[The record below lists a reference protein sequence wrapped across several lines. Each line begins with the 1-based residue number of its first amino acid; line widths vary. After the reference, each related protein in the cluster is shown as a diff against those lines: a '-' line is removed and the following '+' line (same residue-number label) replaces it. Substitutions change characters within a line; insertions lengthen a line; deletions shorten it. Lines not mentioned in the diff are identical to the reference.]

1 MNKRRKQ
8 SRNAN
13 LLKAGTAVFL
23 LVLIFG
29 GITAATYLIKHNR
42 RTDPDNA
49 VSDSFAVSTGE
60 MPVVSETTTE
70 RAEEAA
76 VPFVV
81 FPEKTDKSKEFT
93 KDYDA
98 KNAILINVDDS
109 EVIAY
114 RNEQVKLYPASLTKI
129 MTLIVAAENID
140 DLSATV
146 TIIYDMVAPY
156 IALDASRAGFEPDE
170 TPTLK
175 DVLYGMILC
184 SGADASLAA
193 AEYVAGS
200 EQAFVDMM
208 NDKCRE
214 IGLKNT
220 HFTNVV
226 GLHDKENY
234 STAEDIAV
242 MLEYAIQDKTCR
254 EVLSAVEYKFAATK
268 QNPDGLTFES
278 TLFSRMYGD
287 EMPGVKVL
295 GGKTGFTDEAGNCMA
310 TFAEVNGKTYI
321 LVLCGGKTN
330 WNNVYN
336 TLSAYSVYCAG
347 GKEYIPP
354 EEK

>member
-8 SRNAN
+8 WRNAK
-13 LLKAGTAVFL
+13 LLKAGTAFFL

-29 GITAATYLIKHNR
+29 GITAAKYLIKHNR
-42 RTDPDNA
+42 RTVPDSA
-49 VSDSFAVSTGE
+49 VSDSFVASTGKLSE
-60 MPVVSETTTE
+60 VSESTTE
-70 RAEEAA
+70 QAGKMA
-76 VPFVV
+76 VPFVI

-114 RNEQVKLYPASLTKI
+114 RNEQIKLYPASLTKI
-129 MTLIVAAENID
+129 MTLIVAVENID

-146 TIIYDMVAPY
+146 PITYDMVAPY

-200 EQAFVDMM
+200 EKAFVRLM

-214 IGLKNT
+214 IGLKYTN
-220 HFTNVV
+220 FTNVV
-226 GLHDKENY
+226 GLHDKNNY

-242 MLEYAIQDKTCR
+242 VLEYAIQNPVCR
-254 EVLSAVEYKFAATK
+254 EVLSAVEYKVPPTK
-268 QNPDGLTFES
+268 QNPEGLTFES

-287 EMPGVKVL
+287 EMPGVKII

-310 TFAEVNGKTYI
+310 TFAEINEKIYI

-336 TLSAYSVYCAG
+336 TLSAYSVYCTG
-347 GKEYIPP
+347 GKAYTPP
-354 EEK
+354 ENK

>member
-8 SRNAN
+8 WRNAN
-13 LLKAGTAVFL
+13 LLKAGTAFFL

-29 GITAATYLIKHNR
+29 GITAASYLIKHNR
-42 RTDPDNA
+42 RTVPDKA
-49 VSDSFAVSTGE
+49 VSDSF
-60 MPVVSETTTE
+60 VVRTDSLSDISGTTTE
-70 RAEEAA
+70 HAGKTA
-76 VPFVV
+76 VPFVI

-93 KDYDA
+93 RDYDA
-98 KNAILINVDDS
+98 KNAILINVADS

-114 RNEQVKLYPASLTKI
+114 RNEHIKLYPASLTKI
-129 MTLIVAAENID
+129 MTLIVAVENID

-146 TIIYDMVAPY
+146 QITYDMVAPY

-170 TPTLK
+170 TPSLK

-200 EQAFVDMM
+200 EDAFVMLM

-214 IGLKNT
+214 IGLNNT

-226 GLHDKENY
+226 GFHDKDNY

-242 MLEYAIQDKTCR
+242 MLEYAIKDPVCR
-254 EVLSAVEYKFAATK
+254 EILSAVEYKVPPTK
-268 QNPDGLTFES
+268 QNPEGLVFES

-287 EMPGVKVL
+287 EMPNVKVI
-295 GGKTGFTDEAGNCMA
+295 GGKTGFTDEAGNCIA
-310 TFAEVNGKTYI
+310 SFAEINGKIYI

-347 GKEYIPP
+347 GKAYIPP
-354 EEK
+354 E

>member
-8 SRNAN
+8 WRNAN
-13 LLKAGTAVFL
+13 LLRAGTAFFL

-29 GITAATYLIKHNR
+29 GMTAAVHPVEHNR
-42 RTDPDNA
+42 RTVSVNA
-49 VSDSFAVSTGE
+49 LSDDFVVATGIL
-60 MPVVSETTTE
+60 SENSVTTTE
-70 RAEEAA
+70 QAEETL
-76 VPFVV
+76 VPFVIY
-81 FPEKTDKSKEFT
+81 PEKTDKSKEFT
-93 KDYDA
+93 RDYDA
-98 KNAILINVDDS
+98 KNAILIDVDDS
-109 EVIAY
+109 EVVAY
-114 RNEQVKLYPASLTKI
+114 RNEQIKLYPASLTKI
-129 MTLIVAAENID
+129 MTLIVAVENID

-146 TIIYDMVAPY
+146 QITNDMVAPY

-200 EQAFVDMM
+200 EQAFVRLM
-208 NDKCRE
+208 NDKCQE

-226 GLHDKENY
+226 GLHDKDNY

-242 MLEYAIQDKTCR
+242 LLDYAIQYPVCY
-254 EVLSAVEYKFAATK
+254 EVLTAVEYKVPPTE
-268 QNPDGLTFES
+268 QHPEGLTFAS
-278 TLFSRMYGD
+278 TLFSRMYGN
-287 EMPGVKVL
+287 EMPSVKVI
-295 GGKTGFTDEAGNCMA
+295 GGKTGYTDEAGNCMA
-310 TFAEVNGKTYI
+310 TFAEINGKTYI

-336 TLSAYSVYCAG
+336 TLSAYSVYCTG
-347 GKEYIPP
+347 GKAYTPP
-354 EEK
+354 E